1 MQMNRAIVLSYP
13 VNNEDLADAKLVL
26 ELLGGYGYRIEVTES
41 PDKHR
46 RRENRGVKDSSEKS
60 LMLGRTRRLF

>member
-1 MQMNRAIVLSYP
+1 MQTNRAIVLSYP

-46 RRENRGVKDSSEKS
+46 QRENRG
-60 LMLGRTRRLF
+60 